1 MGVGSTVTSQK
12 AELSVALVGVP
23 LQNTVNSSIR
33 TSTLHAFLGEDLSP
47 AGASLTRV
55 LRLKRKAT
63 WVQPYGAH
71 ARRPSRGEH

>member
-55 LRLKRKAT
+55 LRLLG
-63 WVQPYGAH
+63 Y
-71 ARRPSRGEH
+71 SRTEHMLGDPAVGSTETL